1 MWRVILWCLVA
12 TVWAQNW
19 AAANMTIAAQGVG
32 GLVPVKTDQISIER
46 EDLYISARQ
55 VKVRY
60 ELRNHSGKEIVA
72 PLLFPLPE
80 FDLYLDYNDIH
91 VTPIKDGDRPL
102 SPTVR
107 VEGTEQTVQWLPRAY
122 ARDGREITGMLA
134 ALGISPFQSGSSL
147 DVCRRLPQS
156 ALKDLVDQGIVARWG
171 GEGSDLLSPNWTV
184 RAAFTWQQTFPAD
197 RNLVVEVE
205 YTPLTGGY
213 EGEIQVP
220 ADAHPDKIAASFSM
234 NAALRHFVPWS
245 EEYCFTG
252 DTVAALAGLTGN
264 GDQYAQVLWT
274 RYILVTAMNW
284 EGPIR
289 RFHLTVDKGK
299 PDAVVA
305 FCAPDRK
312 AAIRQ
317 TGPTTYE
324 VDIPDFFPQ
333 RNFDLLTVGKLP

>member
-1 MWRVILWCLVA
+1 MSRVIWWGVVAA
-12 TVWAQNW
+12 TVWPSNW

-32 GLVPVKTDQISIER
+32 GLVPVKTDQISLER

-72 PLLFPLPE
+72 PILFPLPE
-80 FDLYLDYNDIH
+80 FDLYLDYNDIF
-91 VTPIKDGDRPL
+91 VPPIQAGDRPL

-107 VEGTEQTVQWLPRAY
+107 VDGREAIVQWLPHAY
-122 ARDGREITGMLA
+122 ARDGREITGLLA
-134 ALGISPFQSGSSL
+134 ALGISPFASSSFL
-147 DVCRRLPQS
+147 DIRRRLPEGT
-156 ALKDLVDQGIVARWG
+156 LKDLVDQGIVARWG
-171 GEGSDLLSPNWTV
+171 GEQSDMLSPNWTV
-184 RAAFTWQQTFPAD
+184 RAAFTWQQNFPAD
-197 RNLVVEVE
+197 RSLVVEVE
-205 YTPLTGGY
+205 YPPLTGGY
-213 EGEIQVP
+213 EGEIKVP
-220 ADAHPDKIAASFSM
+220 AGADPNELAASFSM
-234 NAALRHFVPWS
+234 NSAKGHFVPWS

-252 DTVAALAGLTGN
+252 ETVAALAGN
-264 GDQYAQVLWT
+264 GDHYAQVLWT

-289 RFHLTVDKGK
+289 HFHLTVDKGK

-312 AAIRQ
+312 APIRQ

-324 VDIPDFFPQ
+324 VDIPDFFPE
-333 RNFDLLTVGKLP
+333 RNFDLLTVGKTP